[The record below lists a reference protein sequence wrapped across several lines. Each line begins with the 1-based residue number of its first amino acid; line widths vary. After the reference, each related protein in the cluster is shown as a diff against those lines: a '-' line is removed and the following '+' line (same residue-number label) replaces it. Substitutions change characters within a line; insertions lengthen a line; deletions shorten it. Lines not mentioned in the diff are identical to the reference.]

1 MKNSNEGF
9 FSSKNPH
16 QLEYVS
22 SGHKPVN
29 SHKWGPGVRDV
40 YALHYIIKG
49 KGTLKTRS
57 KEFELKEGESF
68 LIYPYT
74 EISYHPDSTDPWEY
88 AWIEFKGE
96 EASRII
102 DLTRFSVDSPVSP
115 AASINLAEYYFTELD
130 ADKTAYEDIRLE
142 AKLRLLLS
150 YYVEQFP
157 ADTLKSDIDYVQQ
170 AKKYIYQHYWKA
182 SLTVSDIVEA
192 VNIERSY
199 LFRLFKG
206 ETGLSIS
213 SYIRQV
219 RIQQAC
225 VLLES
230 SDLSVS
236 SIAYSVGYKDPLYF
250 SKVFKKTMAKSPSTY
265 RL

>member
-1 MKNSNEGF
+1 MENSNEGF

-22 SGHKPVN
+22 SGYKPVN

-102 DLTRFSVDSPVSP
+102 DLTRLSVDSPVSP

-130 ADKTAYEDIRLE
+130 HEKTAYEDIRLE

-157 ADTLKSDIDYVQQ
+157 AGTVKSDVDYVQ
-170 AKKYIYQHYWKA
+170 
-182 SLTVSDIVEA
+182 
-192 VNIERSY
+192 
-199 LFRLFKG
+199 
-206 ETGLSIS
+206 
-213 SYIRQV
+213 
-219 RIQQAC
+219 
-225 VLLES
+225 
-230 SDLSVS
+230 
-236 SIAYSVGYKDPLYF
+236 
-250 SKVFKKTMAKSPSTY
+250 
-265 RL
+265 